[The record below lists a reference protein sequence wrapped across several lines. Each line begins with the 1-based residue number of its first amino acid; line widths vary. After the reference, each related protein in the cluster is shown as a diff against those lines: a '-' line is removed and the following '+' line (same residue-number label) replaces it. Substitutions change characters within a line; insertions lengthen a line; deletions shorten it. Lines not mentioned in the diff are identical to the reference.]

1 MAKKPK
7 ADVHEE
13 VEENVVETEEQTSQ
27 IEEAKQ
33 KVEEYKN
40 LYLRALADYKNLEH
54 RINQERQKMRSSLKK
69 EMVYSLLPVLD
80 NLDQAEVFN
89 QDPGLK
95 MISASFRKSLEEMG
109 VTEVEL
115 LGSEFNPEY
124 AEAVEVVEGKEDN
137 IIIDIIQKAY
147 KLDGQV
153 IRPGKVR
160 VSKKS

>member
-1 MAKKPK
+1 MKKKPNEESE
-7 ADVHEE
+7 VHEE
-13 VEENVVETEEQTSQ
+13 LSDNEKDLSEDYEKEIEQ
-27 IEEAKQ
+27 
-33 KVEEYKN
+33 YKN

-54 RINQERQKMRSSLKK
+54 RMNQERQRMRISAKK
-69 EMVYSLLPVLD
+69 DMIYSLLPVLD

-95 MISASFRKSLEEMG
+95 MINSSFRKALEEMG
-109 VTEVEL
+109 VQELDL

-124 AEAVEVVEGKEDN
+124 AEVVEVVEGKKDN

-147 KLDGQV
+147 QLEGQV

-160 VSKKS
+160 VSKK